1 MTKIIIGFFCGTDYI
16 RKNDKL
22 YESLRSNVNVSKT
35 TLLAYDGCQSHG
47 GLFAIGIQSQADAF
61 ITDLK
66 KEIESLEHTE
76 NIQINF
82 IAHSHGCFSALLA
95 IKKIQVDPELKD
107 RVRITVDLHELV
119 PRNFRWSTA
128 IGGNLM
134 TANMVHDLSDCGL
147 VKHAHLTLHEKGLGS
162 AGWDAFI
169 PKFHADTRVEV
180 EALPGWYDVQHNG
193 HIRPEVEH
201 HALFQLGAAKTMAIL
216 EADGHDVG
224 SDGDTLRRQQIDAYK
239 DILLWVKNRAIPFGE
254 RNLHYGGHLIANN
267 TEKETLEVI
276 NWRHA
281 QLTAAVPE
289 HVLYGVTHSYY
300 NYKKTD
306 LEHYCNFTLILDTY
320 LATHPHPEHGVLVQE
335 LKDCAQTYIAD
346 GHSGLDIFYTGCQ
359 KLLNKAAVH
368 DKQLYLAINSL
379 CVNGYLLGLCKVLD
393 GTPANDALHDNL
405 LVLAS
410 VLKEE
415 LNFEIGLGKNIVLIQ
430 NSEAL
435 KVAKNTVAFL
445 SAIYAP
451 NVSTDSIL
459 IAAADYVKANMAC
472 GRHWSVGNKVL
483 ASLVFGLAAAVVGCM
498 AGAVIGLGI
507 GLAAGTITGSG
518 TFITTL
524 VSAFLGCFQGAMI
537 TASVVG
543 TAAGFAGGGMA
554 AYGFFALSAREIQ
567 VQKLAEAVIGNDGP
581 TLVS

>member
-1 MTKIIIGFFCGTDYI
+1 MTKMIIGFFCGTDYI

-47 GLFAIGIQSQADAF
+47 GLFAIGIQRLADVF
-61 ITDLK
+61 IADLK
-66 KEIESLEHTE
+66 KEIESLDNTE
-76 NIQINF
+76 TIQINF

-95 IKKIQVDPELKD
+95 IKKMQADPEL
-107 RVRITVDLHELV
+107 RARIRITVDLHELV

-134 TANMVHDLSDCGL
+134 IANMVHDLSECDL

-169 PKFHADTRVEV
+169 PKFHAATSVEV

-201 HALFQLGAAKTMAIL
+201 TALFQLGAAKTMAIL
-216 EADGHDVG
+216 HADSHDVN
-224 SDGDTLRRQQIDAYK
+224 SDEDTLNRQQTDAYNE
-239 DILLWVKNRAIPFGE
+239 ILIWVKSRTIPFEE

-267 TEKETLEVI
+267 TEREGLEVI

-281 QLTAAVPE
+281 QLIAAVPE
-289 HVLYGVTHSYY
+289 HVLYGVTHPYY

-320 LATHPHPEHGVLVQE
+320 LAIYPEHDVLVQE
-335 LKDCAQTYIAD
+335 LKDCAQAYLAE
-346 GHSGLDIFYTGCQ
+346 GHTGIDNFYTECQ
-359 KLLNKAAVH
+359 KSLNKAAVYN
-368 DKQLYLAINSL
+368 KQLYVAINSL
-379 CVNGYLLGLCKVLD
+379 CVNGYFLGLCKVLD
-393 GTPANDALHDNL
+393 GTSANNVLHYNL
-405 LVLAS
+405 QSLTS
-410 VLKEE
+410 VLEEE
-415 LNFEIGLGKNIVLIQ
+415 LNFEICLGKNIILIQ
-430 NSEAL
+430 SSEAL
-435 KVAKNTVAFL
+435 RVAKSTVAFL

-451 NVSTDSIL
+451 NVSPESIL
-459 IAAADYVKANMAC
+459 IAATDYVKENMC
-472 GRHWSVGNKVL
+472 YGRHWSVGNQVL
-483 ASLVFGLAAAVVGCM
+483 ASLVLGLAAAVVGCM

-507 GLAAGTITGSG
+507 GLAAGAITGSS
-518 TFITTL
+518 TLITTL
-524 VSAFLGCFQGAMI
+524 VSAFLGSFQWGMI

-543 TAAGFAGGGMA
+543 ATVGLAGGGA
-554 AYGFFALSAREIQ
+554 ASYGFFALSARERQ
-567 VQKLAEAVIGNDGP
+567 VQELADAVIYNEGAA
-581 TLVS
+581 LSS